1 VIEYLPGGQQ
11 VGGRDPDPV
20 ESFLMEV
27 LGSIFGQN

>member
-11 VGGRDPDPV
+11 VGGGDPDPV